1 MGEVYTN
8 SAGLEKASNDFKE
21 VEEKIT
27 EEKKTLYTALNDF
40 TKDMLGNAF
49 LPMCKCALQIY
60 DELQDAT
67 GRFSETSKL
76 MTKVRFNRSVIDN
89 MLKMN
94 AMGNLSGPIG
104 S

>member
-8 SAGLEKASNDFKE
+8 SAGLKKASDDFKD
-21 VEEKIT
+21 VAEKIA
-27 EEKKTLYTALNDF
+27 EARKTLYTELNDF

-49 LPMCKCALQIY
+49 IPMRQCALQID

-94 AMGNLSGPIG
+94 ATGNLLGPIG